1 MNLGEFLENFSDN
14 NVIRLVYKSK
24 TGYSTVL
31 KNWNQVCMD
40 WEVNKGIGK
49 FKDYVNSEV
58 IGIAQISMRNPYADA
73 INIIIKMDKELEE
86 DTKRAPYFELVDKK
100 AESNNTIDLDAYAK
114 GVEDGV
120 IWQAERM
127 YSEEDLKEA
136 LYYALSV
143 NKTDGIIITT
153 DSQIVRDAIK
163 FIKQDKI

>member
-120 IWQAERM
+120 IWQAERI
-127 YSEEDLKEA
+127 LA
-136 LYYALSV
+136 
-143 NKTDGIIITT
+143 NNIDGL
-153 DSQIVRDAIK
+153 RDAL
-163 FIKQDKI
+163 QDDDLFFFYKDVIQHYGEAIDRKSVV